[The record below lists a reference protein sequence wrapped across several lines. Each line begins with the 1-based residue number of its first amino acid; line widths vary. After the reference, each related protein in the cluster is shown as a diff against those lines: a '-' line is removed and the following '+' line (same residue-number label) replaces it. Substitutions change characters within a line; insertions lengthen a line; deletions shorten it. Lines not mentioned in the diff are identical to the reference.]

1 MALSAAQAKIDA
13 HAANEAKAAA
23 EEDGTVA
30 LDAQPAK
37 PVKVHRSEPGATQM
51 SLQNEQPP
59 PPDFRPDLD
68 AVTV

>member
-1 MALSAAQAKIDA
+1 MALSAAQAKID
-13 HAANEAKAAA
+13 AANEAKAAA